1 MPVSLP
7 VDLTP
12 QLTAATTVLEQHL
25 TNWIETIHVFG
36 SAVEGGLKRF
46 SDLDLMVTVSE
57 PLPPAVRLSLMQGL
71 LAVSAWPGTHAT
83 RRALEVTVVV
93 RSEVLPW
100 RHPARRE
107 LQFGEWLRADIQAG
121 TVEPAM
127 VDVDLAVLLTQVRA
141 NSVALKGPAAAEV
154 FDPVPAADLRQALAE
169 TLTLW
174 NGPADWDGDE
184 RNVVLTLARIWY
196 TAATGAIASKDV
208 AATWALNW
216 LPPALQPLLVQARAA
231 YLGETVDDLKQR
243 QGEIA
248 AFVPHAKAAIQALLA
263 QASP

>member
-1 MPVSLP
+1 MPPPLP
-7 VDLTP
+7 AELTP
-12 QLTAATTVLEQHL
+12 QLTAATAVLEQHL
-25 TNWIETIHVFG
+25 ANSLESIHVFG

-46 SDLDLMVTVSE
+46 SDLDLMVMVGE
-57 PLPPAVRLSLMQGL
+57 PLAPAVRLPLMQGL

-141 NSVALKGPAAAEV
+141 NSVALKGPAAADV
-154 FDPVPAADLRQALAE
+154 FAPVPATDVRQALAE
-169 TLTLW
+169 MLTLW
-174 NGPADWDGDE
+174 NGPDDWDGDE
-184 RNVVLTLARIWY
+184 RHVVLTLARIWY
-196 TAATGAIASKDV
+196 TAATGAIAPKDV
-208 AATWALNW
+208 AATWALNR
-216 LPPALQPLLVQARAA
+216 LPPALQPLLAQARAA
-231 YLGETVDDLKQR
+231 YLGEAADNLKRR